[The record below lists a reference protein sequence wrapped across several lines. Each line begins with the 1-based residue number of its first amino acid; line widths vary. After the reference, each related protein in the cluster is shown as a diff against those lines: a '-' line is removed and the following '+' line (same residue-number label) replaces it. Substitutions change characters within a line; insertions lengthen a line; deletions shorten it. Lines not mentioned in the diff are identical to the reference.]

1 VGDVATPVQCLKLI
15 VKPFT
20 LSLSKCEC
28 GSTGSQFTT
37 NSIILLCFSYHLFLT
52 KAKQMTTTTRHF
64 SAILPLLISLLS
76 GCASD
81 SETAP
86 PIISYQQPT
95 SSPVVTYA
103 LTLQGAPYHYGSD
116 NPQDGFDCS
125 SFVQYVYQHQG
136 ITLPRTV
143 EDMANNLT
151 PIEKNAMLSGDLVF
165 FDTNGET
172 FSHVGL
178 YINNNYFI
186 HAPSERTGKVLVS
199 SLKNNYW
206 QQHFVGVRRP

>member
-1 VGDVATPVQCLKLI
+1 MNTRI
-15 VKPFT
+15 YF
-20 LSLSKCEC
+20 S
-28 GSTGSQFTT
+28 GSF
-37 NSIILLCFSYHLFLT
+37 
-52 KAKQMTTTTRHF
+52 A
-64 SAILPLLISLLS
+64 LLILLLS

-81 SETAP
+81 SEVAP
-86 PIISYQQPT
+86 ITYQQQQT
-95 SSPVVTYA
+95 SSPVVNYA

-125 SFVQYVYQHQG
+125 GFVYHVYQQHG
-136 ITLPRTV
+136 VNLPRRT
-143 EDMANNLT
+143 EDMANQLT
-151 PIEKNAMLSGDLVF
+151 PVEKDALHSGDLLF

-178 YINNNYFI
+178 YINGDNFI
-186 HAPSERTGKVLVS
+186 HASSSKTGKVLVS